1 MMANGERMTA
11 VTEPPSN
18 TRIPIDTASGVAGRV
33 VLYDVSWQTYE
44 LLLRDLEE
52 QHVFLTYDRGT
63 LEIMSPLFK
72 HERAGRLLA
81 RLVQSYT
88 EIRDIPI
95 VSCGTTTWRRESL
108 ARGLEADEC
117 FYVQNEPLIR
127 GREEVSLDRDPPPDL
142 AIEVDITRSSL
153 EKQTIY
159 AALRIPELWRFE
171 NDQLQIFV
179 LQSNGEYQQ
188 VDQSPALPGLAL
200 AQIDRFMRLRMAI
213 GETEWIRAF
222 RDAIT
227 AQPP

>member
-1 MMANGERMTA
+1 MGNGECMTA
-11 VTEPPSN
+11 VTATPSK
-18 TRIPIDTASGVAGRV
+18 TRTPIGITAGGAGRV
-33 VLYDVSWQTYE
+33 VLFDVSWQTYE
-44 LLLRDLEE
+44 LLLRDLAE

-88 EIRDIPI
+88 EVRDIPI

-142 AIEVDITRSSL
+142 AVEVDITRSSL
-153 EKQTIY
+153 EKQAIY
-159 AALRIPELWRFE
+159 AALKIPELWRFE

-179 LQSNGEYQQ
+179 LKPNGEYQQ

-200 AQIDRFMRLRMAI
+200 AQIDRFMRERLSM

-227 AQPP
+227 AQP